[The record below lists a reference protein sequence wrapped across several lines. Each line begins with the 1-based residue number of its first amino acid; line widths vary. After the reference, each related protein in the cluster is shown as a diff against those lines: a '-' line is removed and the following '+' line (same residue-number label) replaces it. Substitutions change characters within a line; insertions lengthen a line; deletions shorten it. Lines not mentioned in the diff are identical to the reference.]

1 MVVPETFPCPT
12 HNAVLTERA
21 CQNNQLRAL
30 AEQRAGHITF
40 ITKCLTCIC
49 PIKKLDRVDA
59 PELPSVHDHLGMPLR
74 AEATKTRAPLLQ
86 RAPQKKESKNYA
98 ESSSSPR
105 S

>member
-59 PELPSVHDHLGMPLR
+59 PELPRCMTTWACP
-74 AEATKTRAPLLQ
+74 
-86 RAPQKKESKNYA
+86 
-98 ESSSSPR
+98 
-105 S
+105 